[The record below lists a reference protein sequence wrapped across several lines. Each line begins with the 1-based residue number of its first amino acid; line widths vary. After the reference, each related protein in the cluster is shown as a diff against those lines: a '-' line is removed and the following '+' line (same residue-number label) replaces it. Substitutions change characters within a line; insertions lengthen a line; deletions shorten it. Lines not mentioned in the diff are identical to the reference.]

1 MDKEHTTDDGETRS
15 LADAGELSGRPPQED
30 GLPPAIEPVDGQEP
44 GSGSGPAGK
53 PRPKWLVPVIILVVV
68 AVLAVAGL
76 AVWKVSS
83 ARSHD
88 QALASCSQAVRAVK
102 GSEQRAEAAS
112 SSYLQAFAVKEDQV
126 KDTKTVKD
134 LAKAVGKAKHTQVQV
149 FRCEASMST
158 GDLQAMAGKAKRT
171 EDVYR
176 SLDKAAKAVLA
187 SRDAKSLE
195 DAKTALN
202 AKKDEASKLL
212 SDSDGKVA
220 DNAVRDSLQQAISQ
234 AGSVKGDKAK
244 AYQDAAAALQSAMDQ
259 VNASI
264 QQKSQADQAGQA
276 APPAQAAP
284 ASSAR
289 RSAPAQQR
297 SAPAQQRSSS
307 SNSRVRHYAP
317 SRRPSYS
324 RGGRGGGSAPA
335 PAAPAPAPAAP
346 AAPQGGGSNWRDRL
360 NNGTVTNG
368 GKPVCQK
375 GQACGIG

>member
-1 MDKEHTTDDGETRS
+1 MSRDEDDQETGG
-15 LADAGELSGRPPQED
+15 LADIDGSGGQLPQVDDPQPGGD

-44 GSGSGPAGK
+44 GGGSGPAGR

-76 AVWKVSS
+76 AVWKASS
-83 ARSHD
+83 NRSHD

-102 GSEQRAEAAS
+102 GSEQQAEAAS
-112 SSYLQAFAVKEDQV
+112 STYLQAFAVKEDQV
-126 KDTKTVKD
+126 KDAKTVKD
-134 LAKAVGKAKHTQVQV
+134 LAKAVGKAKHTQVQA
-149 FRCEASMST
+149 FTCKASMPA

-171 EDVYR
+171 DGVYR

-187 SRDAKSLE
+187 SRDEKSLE

-234 AGSVKGDKAK
+234 AGSIKGNKAK
-244 AYQDAAAALQSAMDQ
+244 TYQDAVDALQSAIDQ
-259 VNASI
+259 VNTSI
-264 QQKSQADQAGQA
+264 QQKSQA
-276 APPAQAAP
+276 AQAAAP
-284 ASSAR
+284 AAPAR

-297 SAPAQQRSSS
+297 PAP
-307 SNSRVRHYAP
+307 SNSRRNYTP

-324 RGGRGGGSAPA
+324 RGGRGGGSAHA

-346 AAPQGGGSNWRDRL
+346 AAPQGGGS
-360 NNGTVTNG
+360 G
-368 GKPVCQK
+368 GFDWNQWKQNHKPYGEACNSAGV
-375 GQACGIG
+375 CGIG

>member
-1 MDKEHTTDDGETRS
+1 MDEEHTPDDGETGG
-15 LADAGELSGRPPQED
+15 LADVDGSGGQPPQED
-30 GLPPAIEPVDGQEP
+30 DPQPGGDGLPQAIGPAAGQEP
-44 GSGSGPAGK
+44 GGGSGPAGR
-53 PRPKWLVPVIILVVV
+53 PRPKWLAPAIILVAV

-76 AVWKVSS
+76 AVWRVSS
-83 ARSHD
+83 NRSHD
-88 QALASCSQAVRAVK
+88 QALAQCSRQVRAVK
-102 GSEQRAEAAS
+102 DSEQQAEAAS
-112 SSYLQAFAVKEDQV
+112 STYLQAFAVKEDQV

-134 LAKAVGKAKHTQVQV
+134 LAKAVGKAKHTQVQA
-149 FRCEASMST
+149 FTCQASMPA

-202 AKKDEASKLL
+202 AKKDEASTLL

-234 AGSVKGDKAK
+234 AGSIKGDKAET
-244 AYQDAAAALQSAMDQ
+244 YQDAAAALQSAIDQ

-264 QQKSQADQAGQA
+264 QQKSQADQA
-276 APPAQAAP
+276 APPAQAAQASAARQP
-284 ASSAR
+284 AR
-289 RSAPAQQR
+289 R

-324 RGGRGGGSAPA
+324 RGGRGGGSAHA

-346 AAPQGGGSNWRDRL
+346 AAPQGGGSN
-360 NNGTVTNG
+360 
-368 GKPVCQK
+368 
-375 GQACGIG
+375 

>member
-1 MDKEHTTDDGETRS
+1 MSRDEDDQETGG
-15 LADAGELSGRPPQED
+15 LADVDGSGGQPPQEDDPQPGGD
-30 GLPPAIEPVDGQEP
+30 GLPPAIGPADGQEP
-44 GSGSGPAGK
+44 GGGSGPAGR
-53 PRPKWLVPVIILVVV
+53 PRPKWLVPVVILVIV

-76 AVWKVSS
+76 AVWKASS
-83 ARSHD
+83 NRSHD
-88 QALASCSQAVRAVK
+88 QALAQCSRQVRAVK
-102 GSEQRAEAAS
+102 DSEQQAEAAS

-134 LAKAVGKAKHTQVQV
+134 LAKAVGKAKHTQVQA
-149 FRCEASMST
+149 FRCEASMPT

-171 EDVYR
+171 DDVYR

-195 DAKTALN
+195 DAKTALDG
-202 AKKDEASKLL
+202 KKDEAAKLL
-212 SDSDGKVA
+212 GDSDGKVA

-234 AGSVKGDKAK
+234 AGSIKGDKAK
-244 AYQDAAAALQSAMDQ
+244 AYQDAADALQSAIDQ

-264 QQKSQADQAGQA
+264 QQKSQAGQA
-276 APPAQAAP
+276 AQATPPAQAAP

-297 SAPAQQRSSS
+297 SSS
-307 SNSRVRHYAP
+307 SNSRGRQGYSP

-324 RGGRGGGSAPA
+324 RGGRGGGSAHA

-346 AAPQGGGSNWRDRL
+346 AAPQGGGFNWNDWIHRPD
-360 NNGTVTNG
+360 NTDHGCNPDGS
-368 GKPVCQK
+368 
-375 GQACGIG
+375 CGIG

>member
-1 MDKEHTTDDGETRS
+1 MSKTNQDQE
-15 LADAGELSGRPPQED
+15 SGVEEVNDPAMFESQNPPDRKQ
-30 GLPPAIEPVDGQEP
+30 
-44 GSGSGPAGK
+44 K
-53 PRPKWLVPVIILVVV
+53 PRPKWLAPVVSAGVV
-68 AVLAVAGL
+68 AVLVAAGL
-76 AVWKVSS
+76 VGWKVYE
-83 ARSHD
+83 SH
-88 QALASCSQAVRAVK
+88 QHESALADCAQSVETMQSSVKSAQATLNRYRKTAGIRK
-102 GSEQRAEAAS
+102 
-112 SSYLQAFAVKEDQV
+112 DQV
-126 KDTKTVKD
+126 KDPKTVD
-134 LAKAVGKAKHTQVQV
+134 DMQQSLSSAEDIEPQAVQCQ
-149 FRCEASMST
+149 ASMSA

-234 AGSVKGDKAK
+234 AGSIKDDKAE

-259 VNASI
+259 VNTSI
-264 QQKSQADQAGQA
+264 QQKSQAGQA
-276 APPAQAAP
+276 APPVQAPQAP
-284 ASSAR
+284 AARQPAR
-289 RSAPAQQR
+289 RPAPAQQR
-297 SAPAQQRSSS
+297 P
-307 SNSRVRHYAP
+307 AP
-317 SRRPSYS
+317 STSRGRQGYSPSRQPSYNH
-324 RGGRGGGSAPA
+324 GGSSA
-335 PAAPAPAPAAP
+335 PAAPAAPAP

>member
-1 MDKEHTTDDGETRS
+1 MDEEHAPDDGETRT
-15 LADAGELSGRPPQED
+15 LADAGGSGGRPPQEEDPQPGGD
-30 GLPPAIEPVDGQEP
+30 GLPPVIGPVDGQEP
-44 GSGSGPAGK
+44 GGGSGPAGR
-53 PRPKWLVPVIILVVV
+53 PRPKWLAPAIILVVV

-76 AVWKVSS
+76 AVWKASS
-83 ARSHD
+83 NRSHD
-88 QALASCSQAVRAVK
+88 QALAQCSRQVRAVK
-102 GSEQRAEAAS
+102 DSEQQAEAAS
-112 SSYLQAFAVKEDQV
+112 STYLQAFAVKEDQV

-134 LAKAVGKAKHTQVQV
+134 LAKAVGKAKHTQVQA
-149 FRCEASMST
+149 FTCKASMPA
-158 GDLQAMAGKAKRT
+158 GDLQAMAGKAKKMD
-171 EDVYR
+171 DVYR

-234 AGSVKGDKAK
+234 AGSIKGDKTET
-244 AYQDAAAALQSAMDQ
+244 YQDAAAALQSAMDQ

-264 QQKSQADQAGQA
+264 QQKNQAGQQQ
-276 APPAQAAP
+276 AQAAP
-284 ASSAR
+284 ASAAR
-289 RSAPAQQR
+289 QPARR

-346 AAPQGGGSNWRDRL
+346 AAPQGGGIPPDVNAWMNTHTPSQCHA
-360 NNGTVTNG
+360 G
-368 GKPVCQK
+368 G
-375 GQACGIG
+375 ACGIG

>member
-1 MDKEHTTDDGETRS
+1 MDEEHTPDDGETGG
-15 LADAGELSGRPPQED
+15 LADVDGSGGQPPQEDDPQPGGD
-30 GLPPAIEPVDGQEP
+30 GLPPAIEPG
-44 GSGSGPAGK
+44 GGSGPAGR
-53 PRPKWLVPVIILVVV
+53 PRPKWLAPAIILVVV

-76 AVWKVSS
+76 AVWKASS
-83 ARSHD
+83 NRSHD
-88 QALASCSQAVRAVK
+88 QALAQCSRQVRAVK
-102 GSEQRAEAAS
+102 GSEQQAEAAAS
-112 SSYLQAFAVKEDQV
+112 TYLQAFTVKEDQV

-134 LAKAVGKAKHTQVQV
+134 LAKAVGKAKHTQVQA
-149 FRCEASMST
+149 FTCQASMPA
-158 GDLQAMAGKAKRT
+158 GDLQAMAGKAEMT

-202 AKKDEASKLL
+202 AKKDEASTLL

-234 AGSVKGDKAK
+234 AGSIKDNKTET
-244 AYQDAAAALQSAMDQ
+244 YQDAAATLQSAIDQ
-259 VNASI
+259 VNTSI
-264 QQKSQADQAGQA
+264 QQKNQADQQQ
-276 APPAQAAP
+276 AQA
-284 ASSAR
+284 
-289 RSAPAQQR
+289 
-297 SAPAQQRSSS
+297 APAQQRSSS

-346 AAPQGGGSNWRDRL
+346 AAPQGGGIPPDVNAWMNTHTPSQCHA
-360 NNGTVTNG
+360 G
-368 GKPVCQK
+368 G
-375 GQACGIG
+375 ACGIG